1 MHGYP
6 ERRINMLHQI
16 QLEFNNQDN
25 AKDILALAENYD
37 EITVIQEKNFTGDV
51 TTIEL
56 YVSIAINVLTVIGT
70 AVSALIAK
78 KKVSSVKIDGEK
90 IEVNNVS
97 ETLIKHI
104 VESKLGLD
112 AQSEPDHE

>member
-1 MHGYP
+1 MQRYL
-6 ERRINMLHQI
+6 ERGFNMLHQI

-25 AKDILALAENYD
+25 AKDILALAENHD
-37 EITVIQEKNFTGDV
+37 EITIIQEKNFTGDV

-56 YVSIAINVLTVIGT
+56 YVSVAVNVLTVVGT

-78 KKVSSVKIDGEK
+78 KKVSSVKIDGDK

-97 ETLIKHI
+97 ENLIKHI
-104 VESKLGLD
+104 VESKLGLNV
-112 AQSEPDHE
+112 QNEPDHE